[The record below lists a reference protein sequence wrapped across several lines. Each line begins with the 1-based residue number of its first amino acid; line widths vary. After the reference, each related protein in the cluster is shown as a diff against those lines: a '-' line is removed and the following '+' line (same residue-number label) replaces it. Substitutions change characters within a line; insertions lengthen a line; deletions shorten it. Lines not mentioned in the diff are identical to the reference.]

1 MYYIWDAFEIYKWD
15 FLGHGHMGIEFSWKV
30 IGELTM
36 KMITVTW
43 MYIEL
48 VLYHC
53 WCLSSCRVFHVILMC
68 FMHKLKIFLT
78 FYPFRALLHLSK
90 LWLKT
95 STPSACTLS
104 WVTGMNLL
112 QCMFHECWVIDGSC
126 FYSACNITFL
136 VTKPRISILF
146 LLVNV
151 EDSFFSLSNSMTF
164 YIWGNGF
171 PRNYRNFEE
180 FFFLTWC
187 IFRENKCACSYCSRQ
202 PGM

>member
-112 QCMFHECWVIDGSC
+112 QCMFHECWVIDGSS

-136 VTKPRISILF
+136 VTKPRISILS

-151 EDSFFSLSNSMTF
+151 EDSFFFSL
-164 YIWGNGF
+164 
-171 PRNYRNFEE
+171 
-180 FFFLTWC
+180 
-187 IFRENKCACSYCSRQ
+187 
-202 PGM
+202 

>member
-1 MYYIWDAFEIYKWD
+1 MDAHWI
-15 FLGHGHMGIEFSWKV
+15 
-30 IGELTM
+30 
-36 KMITVTW
+36 
-43 MYIEL
+43 

-78 FYPFRALLHLSK
+78 FYLIQGISTSFQIMVKA
-90 LWLKT
+90 

-104 WVTGMNLL
+104 CVTGMNLL
-112 QCMFHECWVIDGSC
+112 QCMFHECWVIDGV
-126 FYSACNITFL
+126 FFFTSACNITFL
-136 VTKPRISILF
+136 ATKPGISILF
-146 LLVNV
+146 PLVNV
-151 EDSFFSLSNSMTF
+151 EDSFFSHSNSMTF

-187 IFRENKCACSYCSRQ
+187 IFMENNCACS
-202 PGM
+202 